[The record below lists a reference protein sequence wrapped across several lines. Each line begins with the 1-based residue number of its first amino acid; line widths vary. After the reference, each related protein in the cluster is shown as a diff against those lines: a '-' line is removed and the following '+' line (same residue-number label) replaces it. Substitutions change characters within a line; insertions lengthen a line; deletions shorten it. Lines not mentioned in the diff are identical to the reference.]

1 MKIRILSLTSFT
13 VESLRFQGCLVR
25 TKCVHINKNDMQV
38 ILLSDV
44 KNVGKKYELV
54 DVAPGYARN
63 FLFARGL
70 GEAVTRSNAKRVADL
85 SKKREVEA
93 KKQQDI
99 LEKALVG
106 VSDTVVM
113 LKRAANEEGHLY
125 AGVTQHDL
133 AEALAKAIGAAIESA
148 HIDLEKPLK
157 QLGEFEVA
165 AKVGEKTAKFK
176 VVIEAE

>member
-1 MKIRILSLTSFT
+1 
-13 VESLRFQGCLVR
+13 
-25 TKCVHINKNDMQV
+25 MQV

-70 GEAVTRSNAKRVADL
+70 GEAITKSSAKRIGELA
-85 SKKREVEA
+85 KKREVEA
-93 KKQQDI
+93 KKQQVV
-99 LEKALVG
+99 LEKALAG
-106 VSDTVVM
+106 VKDTVVM
-113 LKRAANEEGHLY
+113 LKRPANEEGHLY

-133 AEALAKAIGAAIESA
+133 AEALGKAIGAAIEGA

-157 QLGEFEVA
+157 QIGEFEVE
-165 AKVGEKTAKFK
+165 AKVGEKTAMFK

>member
-1 MKIRILSLTSFT
+1 MK
-13 VESLRFQGCLVR
+13 
-25 TKCVHINKNDMQV
+25 V

-63 FLFARGL
+63 FLFARSL
-70 GEAVTRSNAKRVADL
+70 AEAVTKSNAKRIADL

-99 LEKALVG
+99 LEKALLG

-133 AEALAKAIGAAIESA
+133 ALALAKAIGAAIESA

-157 QLGEFEVA
+157 QLGEFEVS

>member
-1 MKIRILSLTSFT
+1 MDAITSYIVT
-13 VESLRFQGCLVR
+13 
-25 TKCVHINKNDMQV
+25 TTYMQV

-70 GEAVTRSNAKRVADL
+70 AEAITKSSAKRVAEL
-85 SKKREVEA
+85 AKKREVEA
-93 KKQQDI
+93 KKQQEV
-99 LEKALVG
+99 LEKALQG

-113 LKRAANEEGHLY
+113 LKRPANEEGHLY

-133 AEALAKAIGAAIESA
+133 AEALGKAIGAAIESA

-157 QLGEFEVA
+157 QLGEFEVVA
-165 AKVGEKTAKFK
+165 RVGEKEAKFK
-176 VVIEAE
+176 VVVEAE